1 MVKEYS
7 LYLESLAQKIMG
19 TMSTRN
25 NNVFVIKHYN
35 TFEILE
41 SAVKELESKYKDCNV
56 FFKSFKGSGM
66 VDAYDPFLYVIQQMY
81 IRYYSDQSV
90 KDFVAGFPIYSLH
103 RSIFESYIAD
113 GNCRREE
120 DLILSEVEY
129 EREEL
134 NNAIVSILIALSK
147 EHPLLILIDNL
158 TCAGHS
164 TFQILDKLFDT
175 PDNGSVGMIAAYNDL
190 RPVFPHSAR
199 VWESYVEKLE
209 TANCLMEGMD
219 FSGTGLKDFDGSFHF
234 HSKNIDEYLRKLNN
248 MLYTMDFEQA
258 HYYLAILYKKLE
270 MEKMLIEDDVCFEIY
285 KIYARISIYTDDIAN
300 ALLLCNS
307 MNAIRKKHNSNDMD
321 YEYWYLFGLTQVYN
335 AKLYEAKECADICY
349 GIACQERNGFYKFK
363 ARLLKVM
370 ASMSGWHNILFCAND
385 ILVED
390 ELINAA
396 GYFHYYNH
404 LAHIYVYAYENNINW
419 HQDIKIIDKSLSHF
433 RIGIAIAEELGN
445 KRLISDGYRKEI
457 MLSSLNGAFEH
468 STYYYHQ
475 LHAVVGDSD
484 PVQEADIYKGL
495 GYNNC
500 AIEKYEEANDY
511 YNKAIAIYYKLN
523 MIDYIGETL
532 YNMSLTCILAENYDQ
547 AYEYLQMCI
556 RIVNALHLNNLR
568 VCNISKVFGLLAL
581 CSFRLHYYYNCQ
593 MYVDNTKQFL
603 SNRLNEQKGGN
614 TIDPSYTACDDD
626 IFLLYYAQALLATFN
641 EDYEEASKFLDYAE
655 VFMERSVGNQFFT
668 YVQYKIT
675 RSEVYRQLGN
685 EEGAIQALEDA
696 ERYAKANHAEWKLK
710 KIRAIKA
717 GKEPKPVTYQLA
729 LEGVT
734 LDEINVATKQASIN
748 KKYDELTRQM
758 EFISIWQKII
768 DINGK
773 EKEELLT
780 NALSSFIV
788 NFAMDVVIYIR
799 YEEEQPKEYFNNAQ
813 MPLSEERLAYLTEYF
828 EKHRTGFVASKMKKN
843 YREYSKVVSL
853 FDANDVCSMIA
864 IPFFTN
870 ENLEHLFICY
880 VRMKDNWNAPAN
892 KYMLDENDFN
902 IYSLLFRQL
911 ADSIHMLEKQNE
923 INTINTQLENAAV
936 TDYLTL
942 LYNRDG
948 LFSNL
953 RKMIDRAKK
962 MKRHLELSVLYID
975 LDNFKFYNDNFG
987 HDVGDM
993 VLKNIAR
1000 ILTDKSDGC
1009 GFAAR
1014 FGGDEFLVILET
1026 ADADVAMKKA
1036 RDILN
1041 TVLSNEMFSPELKE
1055 IIDTSAVVIPD
1066 EKRVSCSIGVA
1077 LMPEV
1082 KEVEDLN
1089 VALKRA
1095 DEALYAIKHTTKCDC
1110 KLAEG

>member
-1 MVKEYS
+1 MVNEYS
-7 LYLESLAQKIMG
+7 LYLESLVQKV
-19 TMSTRN
+19 TANMSTRN

-35 TFEILE
+35 TFEI
-41 SAVKELESKYKDCNV
+41 SDGAVQELEKKYTDCNV
-56 FFKSFKGSGM
+56 FFRSFKGSGM

-81 IRYYSDQSV
+81 IRYYRHQSIRE
-90 KDFVAGFPIYSLH
+90 FVEGFPVYSLH
-103 RSIFESYIAD
+103 RSILASYIAD
-113 GNCRREE
+113 SNCNREE

-134 NNAIVSILIALSK
+134 ENAIVAILIALSK
-147 EHPLLILIDNL
+147 EHPLLILLDNL

-164 TFQILDKLFDT
+164 TFHILDKLFDT
-175 PDNGSVGMIAAYNDL
+175 PDNGRVGIIAAYNDL
-190 RPVFPHSAR
+190 RPVFAHSAR
-199 VWESYVEKLE
+199 IWEAYVEKLE
-209 TANCLMEGMD
+209 NANCLMDGMG
-219 FSGTGLKDFDGSFHF
+219 FSETLSKDSDGSFRF
-234 HSKNIDEYLRKLNN
+234 HLKNMNEYLRKLNN
-248 MLYTMDFEQA
+248 MLYTLDFEQA
-258 HYYLAILYKKLE
+258 HYYLGIIYKKLE
-270 MEKMLIEDDVCFEIY
+270 MEQMLIQDEACFEIY

-307 MNAIRKKHNSNDMD
+307 MNTIRKKNDSKDMN

-335 AKLYEAKECADICY
+335 NKLQEAKECADICY
-349 GIACQERNGFYKFK
+349 GIACEQRNDFHKFK

-385 ILVED
+385 IVVED

-419 HQDIKIIDKSLSHF
+419 HQDIKVIDDSLSHF
-433 RIGIAIAEELGN
+433 RLGIAIAEELGN
-445 KRLISDGYRKEI
+445 KYLISVGYRKVI

-468 STYYYHQ
+468 TTYYYHQ
-475 LHAVVGDSD
+475 LHGVVGDSD

-500 AIEKYEEANDY
+500 AMEKYEEANDY
-511 YNKAIAIYYKLN
+511 YNKSIAIYYKLN

-532 YNMSLTCILAENYDQ
+532 YNMSLTCILAENYEQ
-547 AYEYLQMCI
+547 AYDYLQMCI

-568 VCNISKVFGLLAL
+568 VCNISKIFGLLAL

-593 MYVDNTKQFL
+593 LYLDNTMQFL
-603 SNRLNEQKGGN
+603 SNRLNEDGN
-614 TIDPSYTACDDD
+614 GENIDPSYTACDDD
-626 IFLLYYAQALLATFN
+626 IFLLYYAKALLATTKEN
-641 EDYEEASKFLDYAE
+641 YEEASQLLDSAE
-655 VFMERSVGNQFFT
+655 VYMERSVGNQFFT
-668 YVQYKIT
+668 YVQYKLT
-675 RSEVYRQLGN
+675 RSEVYQKLGK
-685 EEGAIQALEDA
+685 EERALQELEDA
-696 ERYAKANHAEWKLK
+696 ERYAKKNHADEKLK

-717 GKEPKPVTYQLA
+717 GKEPEVVEYKLA

-734 LDEINVATKQASIN
+734 LEEINVATKQASIN

-780 NALSSFIV
+780 DALSSFSV
-788 NFAMDVVIYIR
+788 NFSMDVVIYIR
-799 YEEEQPKEYFNNAQ
+799 YEEEQPKVYFDNSQ
-813 MPLSEERLAYLTEYF
+813 MPLPEDCLRYLTEYF
-828 EKHRTGFVASKMKKN
+828 EKHRTGFVVSKMKKN
-843 YREYSKVVSL
+843 FREYSKVVAL
-853 FDANDVCSMIA
+853 FGANDVCSMIG

-870 ENLEHLFICY
+870 EKLEHLFICY
-880 VRMKDNWNAPAN
+880 VRMKDNWNAPTN
-892 KYMLDENDFN
+892 KYMLDEDDFN

-923 INTINTQLENAAV
+923 INMINTQLENAAV

-953 RKMIDRAKK
+953 RKMIDRSKR
-962 MKRHLELSVLYID
+962 MKQRLELSVLYID

-987 HDVGDM
+987 HDVGDL
-993 VLKNIAR
+993 VLKNIAK
-1000 ILTDKSDGC
+1000 ILTDKSNGC

-1041 TVLSNEMFSPELKE
+1041 TVLLNEMFSAELKE
-1055 IIDTSAVVIPD
+1055 ILDTSAVVIPE
-1066 EKRVSCSIGVA
+1066 EKKVSCSIGVA
-1077 LMPEV
+1077 LMPDV

-1095 DEALYAIKHTTKCDC
+1095 DDALYSIKHTTKCDC
-1110 KLAEG
+1110 KLADS